1 MSLKKLCELCK
12 AGVYID
18 VNGHKDI
25 YISVDDY
32 LADEADVP
40 LGMKEL
46 VMAELD
52 ISADVYNKMIE
63 LDTVIR
69 AQFYPHTPIGC
80 YVVYGFDVDN
90 VIERCVAILEELQ
103 CH

>member
-1 MSLKKLCELCK
+1 MSLKKICELCK
-12 AGVYID
+12 AGVHID

-32 LADEADVP
+32 LADEADVS

-46 VMAELD
+46 VMAELE
-52 ISADVYNKMIE
+52 ISADVYDKMIS
-63 LDTVIR
+63 LDTVIK
-69 AQFYPHTPIGC
+69 AQFYPHTPIGS
-80 YVVYGFDVDN
+80 YTVYGFDVDN
-90 VIERCVAILEELQ
+90 VIDRCVAILEELQ